1 MARKFA
7 RLGASLVLWDLPRSE
22 EALENLKAEIEVGIN
37 ASASSDGTKQSVV
50 TGLVD
55 VTNRE
60 VVESTVRVLVRT
72 KMPSLAP
79 RFIDT
84 P

>member
-1 MARKFA
+1 
-7 RLGASLVLWDLPRSE
+7 LWDLPRSE